1 MFHEQAHL
9 AGWSATGIARATVTN
24 RNRLPQV
31 DFIAEARQCQHCGSY
46 LRVQKSKERIVS
58 TMETGT
64 FLAREVRK
72 VCSKD
77 SSHPVET
84 SKALSQMVP
93 RGQRYGYDLIVW
105 IGMARYHRNLQRKE
119 IRAELFQEK
128 DINLSDG
135 SISNICNRFLL
146 YFEALHVS
154 CAPELRVAM
163 EKGYPLHIDATNEY
177 GKGGLFLCLDGW
189 RGWVLHAVKIATENT
204 EELRP
209 AIDITTALFGDPIAV
224 MRDLGSAGAKSVDK
238 LRQKNIPDLVCHFHF
253 LGAIG
258 KKLFDVDYSLLRKLL
273 QRSKIRSGLRELL
286 RELRKNHTTDRYDGK
301 FGEGRMR
308 KALPALILWV
318 LEGEGGKDLPFP
330 FCLPHFNFYLRCC
343 EVTQRLEQWMPL
355 PRSQIERRVIKQLFT
370 VITRLNKI
378 EHFERVAPLLEKSWK
393 AFCELRDV
401 LRLTDAELPR
411 GDRRGLTNSGI
422 PALEAERLHEIE
434 EKTTAYH
441 KDIRQR
447 VAYAQAESQKTTK
460 KSAEAIILKYLDR
473 YSSHLFGHPLL
484 TGDGKILA
492 VVERT
497 NNVAEHFFGADK
509 QKLRR
514 RLGRANLGRDL
525 EDQPAQAVLVS
536 NLNHPDYV
544 KITCGSLENLPT
556 AFAELGR
563 AEVKKVSTLQ
573 RSNKD
578 TELMKYICAMIADE
592 KTMHQRSCN

>member
-1 MFHEQAHL
+1 M
-9 AGWSATGIARATVTN
+9 AGWSATEITRTTVTTG
-24 RNRLPQV
+24 NRLPQV
-31 DFIAEARQCQHCGSY
+31 DFIAEARQCRHCGSS
-46 LRVQKSKERIVS
+46 LRVQKSKKRIVS
-58 TMETGT
+58 TIETGT
-64 FLAREVRK
+64 ILAREIRK

-77 SSHPVET
+77 SSHPVEI
-84 SKALSQMVP
+84 SEALSQMVP
-93 RGQRYGYDLIVW
+93 CGQRYGYDLIVW

-128 DINLSDG
+128 DIILSAG
-135 SISNICNRFLL
+135 SISEVCDRFLL
-146 YFEALHVS
+146 YFEALHVN
-154 CAPELRVAM
+154 CAPDLRAAM
-163 EKGYPLHIDATNEY
+163 ERGYPLHIDATNEY

-189 RGWVLHAVKIATENT
+189 RGWVLHAAKIATENA

-224 MRDLGSAGAKSVDK
+224 VRDLGSAGAKSVNQ
-238 LRQKNIPDLVCHFHF
+238 LRQKNIPDLVCHYHF

-258 KKLFDVDYSLLRKLL
+258 KKLFDADYSLLRKLL

-286 RELRKNHTTDRYDGK
+286 RDLRKNHTTGRYDGK
-301 FGEGRMR
+301 FGHGRMR

-330 FCLPHFNFYLRCC
+330 FCLPHLNLYLRCC
-343 EVTQRLEQWMPL
+343 EVTQHLERWMPL
-355 PRSQIERRVIKQLFT
+355 PRSQVEQRVIKQLFT
-370 VITRLNKI
+370 VITRLDKI
-378 EHFERVAPLLEKSWK
+378 EHLGRGAPLLEKSWK
-393 AFCELRDV
+393 AFCELRDI

-411 GDRRGLTNSGI
+411 GDRRGLINRGI

-441 KDIRQR
+441 EEIRQR
-447 VAYAQAESQKTTK
+447 VAYAQAESQKTTE
-460 KSAEAIILKYLDR
+460 KSAESIILKYLDR

-484 TGDGKILA
+484 IDNGNILA

-497 NNVAEHFFGADK
+497 NNVAEHFFGTDK

-544 KITCGSLENLPT
+544 KIMCGSLENLPS
-556 AFAELGR
+556 AFAELCRGKINK
-563 AEVKKVSTLQ
+563 ESTLQ

-592 KTMHQRSCN
+592 KTLNQRNYN

>member
-1 MFHEQAHL
+1 
-9 AGWSATGIARATVTN
+9 
-24 RNRLPQV
+24 
-31 DFIAEARQCQHCGSY
+31 
-46 LRVQKSKERIVS
+46 LRVQKSKKRIVS
-58 TMETGT
+58 TIETGAI
-64 FLAREVRK
+64 LAREIRK

-84 SKALSQMVP
+84 SEALSQLVP
-93 RGQRYGYDLIVW
+93 CGQRYGYDLIVW

-119 IRAELFQEK
+119 IRAELFRKK
-128 DINLSDG
+128 DIILSGG
-135 SISNICNRFLL
+135 SISEVCDRFLL

-154 CAPELRVAM
+154 CAPDLRVAM
-163 EKGYPLHIDATNEY
+163 ERGYPLHIDATNEY

-189 RGWVLHAVKIATENT
+189 RGWVLHAAKIATENT

-209 AIDITTALFGDPIAV
+209 AIDITTTLFGDPIAV
-224 MRDLGSAGAKSVDK
+224 VRDLGGAGAKSVDQ
-238 LRQKNIPDLVCHFHF
+238 LRQKNIPDLICHYHF

-258 KKLFDVDYSLLRKLL
+258 KKLFDADYSLLRKLL

-286 RELRKNHTTDRYDGK
+286 RDLRKNHTTDRYDGK
-301 FGEGRMR
+301 FGHGRMR

-330 FCLPHFNFYLRCC
+330 FCLPHLNFYLRCC
-343 EVTQRLEQWMPL
+343 EVTQRLERWMPL
-355 PRSQIERRVIKQLFT
+355 PRSRVERRVIKRLFT
-370 VITRLNKI
+370 VITRLDKI
-378 EHFERVAPLLEKSWK
+378 EHLGRVAPLLEKSWK
-393 AFCELRDV
+393 AFCELRDI

-411 GDRRGLTNSGI
+411 GDRRGLINRGI

-441 KDIRQR
+441 EEIRQR
-447 VAYAQAESQKTTK
+447 VAYAQAESQKTTE

-484 TGDGKILA
+484 IDDGSILA

-544 KITCGSLENLPT
+544 EIMCGSLENLPT

-563 AEVKKVSTLQ
+563 RKVKKESTLQ

-592 KTMHQRSCN
+592 KTLNQRNYN

>member
-1 MFHEQAHL
+1 
-9 AGWSATGIARATVTN
+9 
-24 RNRLPQV
+24 
-31 DFIAEARQCQHCGSY
+31 
-46 LRVQKSKERIVS
+46 LRVQKSKKRIVS
-58 TMETGT
+58 TIETGT
-64 FLAREVRK
+64 IQIREFRK

-77 SSHPVET
+77 SSHPVEI
-84 SKALSQMVP
+84 SEALSQMVP
-93 RGQRYGYDLIVW
+93 SGQRYGYDLIVW

-119 IRAELFQEK
+119 IRTELLLEK
-128 DINLSDG
+128 DIILSDG
-135 SISNICNRFLL
+135 SISKVCDRFLL

-154 CAPELRVAM
+154 CAPALRVAT

-189 RGWVLHAVKIATENT
+189 RGWVLHAAKIATENA

-209 AIDITTALFGDPIAV
+209 AIDLTTTLFGDPIAV
-224 MRDLGSAGAKSVDK
+224 VRDLGKGGAKSVDQ
-238 LRQKNIPDLVCHFHF
+238 LRQKNIPDLVCHYHF

-258 KKLFDVDYSLLRKLL
+258 KKLFDADYSLLRKHL

-286 RELRKNHTTDRYDGK
+286 RDLRKNHTIDKYAGK
-301 FGEGRMR
+301 FGHGRMR
-308 KALPALILWV
+308 KALPAVILWA
-318 LEGEGGKDLPFP
+318 LEGEGGKDLSFP

-343 EVTQRLEQWMPL
+343 EVAQRLERWMPL
-355 PRSQIERRVIKQLFT
+355 PRSQVEQRVIKQLFA
-370 VITRLNKI
+370 VITSLDEI
-378 EHFERVAPLLEKSWK
+378 EHFGRVAPLLGKRWE
-393 AFCELRDV
+393 AFCELRDI

-411 GDRRGLTNSGI
+411 GDRRELI
-422 PALEAERLHEIE
+422 DRRFPAFEAERLHAIE
-434 EKTTAYH
+434 EKTIAYH
-441 KDIRQR
+441 EEIRQR
-447 VAYAQAESQKTTK
+447 VACAQAESQKTTE

-473 YSSHLFGHPLL
+473 YSSNLFGHPLL
-484 TGDGKILA
+484 IEDGNILA

-525 EDQPAQAVLVS
+525 EDQPAQAALVS

-544 KITCGSLENLPT
+544 EITCGSLENLPT

-563 AEVKKVSTLQ
+563 RKKVKNESTLQ

-592 KTMHQRSCN
+592 KSLNQGNYN

>member
-1 MFHEQAHL
+1 L
-9 AGWSATGIARATVTN
+9 AGWSATEITRTTVTN
-24 RNRLPQV
+24 GSRLPQV
-31 DFIAEARQCQHCGSY
+31 DFVAEAGHCWHCGSR
-46 LRVQKSKERIVS
+46 LRVQKSKKRIVS
-58 TMETGT
+58 TIETGT
-64 FLAREVRK
+64 ILAREIRK

-84 SKALSQMVP
+84 SEALSRMVP

-105 IGMARYHRNLQRKE
+105 AGLARYHRNLQRKE
-119 IRAELFQEK
+119 IRAELLQKK
-128 DINLSDG
+128 DIILSDG
-135 SISNICNRFLL
+135 SISEICDRFLL
-146 YFEALHVS
+146 YVEALHVS
-154 CAPELRVAM
+154 CIPELRVAM

-189 RGWVLHAVKIATENT
+189 RGWVLHAAKIATENA

-224 MRDLGSAGAKSVDK
+224 VRDLGRAGAKAVDQ
-238 LRQKNIPDLVCHFHF
+238 LRQKNIPDLVCHYHF

-258 KKLFDVDYSLLRKLL
+258 KKLFDADYSLLRKLL

-286 RELRKNHTTDRYDGK
+286 RDLRKNHTSGRYAGK
-301 FGEGRMR
+301 FGQGRMR

-330 FCLPHFNFYLRCC
+330 FCLPHLNFYLRCC

-378 EHFERVAPLLEKSWK
+378 EHFERVVPLLEKSWK
-393 AFCELRDV
+393 AFCELRDI

-411 GDRRGLTNSGI
+411 GDRRGFIDSGI

-434 EKTTAYH
+434 KKTTIYH
-441 KDIRQR
+441 EKIRLR
-447 VAYAQAESQKTTK
+447 VADSQTKSQKTTE
-460 KSAEAIILKYLDR
+460 KSAEATILKYLDR
-473 YSSHLFGHPLL
+473 YSTHLFGHPLL
-484 TGDGKILA
+484 IDDGKILA

-509 QKLRR
+509 QRLRR

-592 KTMHQRSCN
+592 KTMNQRSCN

>member
-1 MFHEQAHL
+1 MFHERAHL
-9 AGWSATGIARATVTN
+9 AGWSATEITRTTVTN
-24 RNRLPQV
+24 GSGLPQV
-31 DFIAEARQCQHCGSY
+31 DFVAEAGQCWHCGSR
-46 LRVQKSKERIVS
+46 LRVQKSKKRIVS
-58 TMETGT
+58 TIETGT
-64 FLAREVRK
+64 ILAREIRK
-72 VCSKD
+72 VCFKD

-84 SKALSQMVP
+84 SEALSKMVP
-93 RGQRYGYDLIVW
+93 CGQRYGYDLIVW
-105 IGMARYHRNLQRKE
+105 VGLARYHRNLQRKE
-119 IRAELFQEK
+119 IRAELVQEK
-128 DINLSDG
+128 DIILSDG
-135 SISNICNRFLL
+135 SISEICDRFLL
-146 YFEALHVS
+146 YVEALHAS
-154 CAPELRVAM
+154 CIPELRVAM

-189 RGWVLHAVKIATENT
+189 RGWVLYAAKIATENA

-224 MRDLGSAGAKSVDK
+224 VRDLGSAGAKAVDQ
-238 LRQKNIPDLVCHFHF
+238 LRQKNIPDLVCHYHF

-258 KKLFDVDYSLLRKLL
+258 KKLFDADYSLLRKLL
-273 QRSKIRSGLRELL
+273 KRSKIRSGLRELL
-286 RELRKNHTTDRYDGK
+286 RDLRKSHTSDRYAGK
-301 FGEGRMR
+301 FGQGRMR

-330 FCLPHFNFYLRCC
+330 FCLPHLNFYLRCC

-355 PRSQIERRVIKQLFT
+355 PRSQIERRVLRQLFT
-370 VITRLNKI
+370 VIARLDKI
-378 EHFERVAPLLEKSWK
+378 EHFERVAPLLEKSWQV
-393 AFCELRDV
+393 FCELRDI
-401 LRLTDAELPR
+401 LRLTDAELPL
-411 GDRRGLTNSGI
+411 GDRRRLTNNGI

-441 KDIRQR
+441 KEIRQR
-447 VAYAQAESQKTTK
+447 VACARAKSQKTTE

-544 KITCGSLENLPT
+544 KITCG
-556 AFAELGR
+556 
-563 AEVKKVSTLQ
+563 
-573 RSNKD
+573 
-578 TELMKYICAMIADE
+578 
-592 KTMHQRSCN
+592 